1 MATSSDKRGQLQ
13 FVRAATETDNYFQ
26 FEHACALTPP
36 SGPKHV
42 QGNNVGPQN
51 NLTNGQVLTAVVSQG
66 MVDMKS

>member
-1 MATSSDKRGQLQ
+1 MATSSDRRGQLQ
-13 FVRAATETDNYFQ
+13 FVRAATENYFQ